1 MGITRV
7 ANVSGLDRVGL
18 PVVMVCRPN
27 SRSIAVSQGKGLDLD
42 AAKASGLM
50 EAAETYHAER
60 ISLPLKFGSYEDL
73 FDKHR
78 LVDVDDLSG
87 ISGSRFHRAVRMLWV
102 KVCDIL
108 SGADV
113 WLPYEVVHA
122 NYTLPLPPGSGCF
135 VAGTN
140 GLASGNHLL
149 EAICHGLSEVIERD
163 STSVWNQLQRRTRD
177 RTRIDLDSVEDSAC
191 RRVLNSLL
199 KAGLTVAVWE
209 TTTDIGVPSFYSI
222 ILDAQRDGA
231 HLGMGAGC
239 HPARQVALVRALT
252 EAAQVRTNYITG
264 VRDDLSPQEYTPSG
278 MAEKQRYAMA
288 LMASSEPDRDFA
300 DGPGTDSETFEADI
314 TWMLDR
320 IQAVGLSQ
328 VIVVDLTRSEIG
340 IPVVRVVVPGLE
352 GPDDDDSYEP
362 GPRARAAHNTET

>member
-7 ANVSGLDRVGL
+7 ANVTGLDRVGL

-27 SRSIAVSQGKGLDLD
+27 SRSIAVSQGKGLNLE

-73 FDKHR
+73 FDRHR
-78 LVDVDDLSG
+78 LVDVDDLPR
-87 ISGSRFHRAVRMLWV
+87 ISGSRFHGALRMLWV
-102 KVCDIL
+102 KGRDIL
-108 SGADV
+108 SDADV

-163 STSVWNQLQRRTRD
+163 STSVWNQLDRRARD
-177 RTRIDLDSVEDSAC
+177 RTRIDLDTVEDSVC
-191 RRVLNSLL
+191 CEVLNTLL

-222 ILDAQRDGA
+222 IIDAQHGGA
-231 HLGMGAGC
+231 HIGAGAGC
-239 HPARQVALVRALT
+239 HPTRQVALLRALT

-278 MAEKQRYAMA
+278 MAEKQRQAKA
-288 LMASSEPDRDFA
+288 LMASSEPDRKFA
-300 DGPGTDSETFEADI
+300 NGPGTESETFESDI

-320 IQAVGLSQ
+320 IQAVGISQ
-328 VIVVDLTRSEIG
+328 VVVVELTRSEIG
-340 IPVVRVVVPGLE
+340 MPVVRVVVPELE

-362 GPRARAAHNTET
+362 GPRARAAHKAET